1 MPLQEGEVA
10 QAKTISQKAVVV
22 IGRTAGED
30 TPLPPAGEATDRIFI
45 RKIFMSVI
53 VTSKRFAL
61 NASSAVLA
69 LAQTGCNLLL
79 NGCVVAT
86 IQTHGA
92 LGKQITQ
99 KLCRIDMTA
108 GNYLLQFEATKP
120 GMAIDWLGFRQVT
133 D

>member
-1 MPLQEGEVA
+1 
-10 QAKTISQKAVVV
+10 
-22 IGRTAGED
+22 
-30 TPLPPAGEATDRIFI
+30 
-45 RKIFMSVI
+45 MSVI

-120 GMAIDWLGFRQVT
+120 GMAIDWFGFRQVT

>member
-1 MPLQEGEVA
+1 
-10 QAKTISQKAVVV
+10 
-22 IGRTAGED
+22 
-30 TPLPPAGEATDRIFI
+30 
-45 RKIFMSVI
+45 
-53 VTSKRFAL
+53 
-61 NASSAVLA
+61 
-69 LAQTGCNLLL
+69 
-79 NGCVVAT
+79 VVAT

-120 GMAIDWLGFRQVT
+120 GMVIDWLEFRQVT

>member
-1 MPLQEGEVA
+1 V
-10 QAKTISQKAVVV
+10 ISLEK
-22 IGRTAGED
+22 D
-30 TPLPPAGEATDRIFI
+30 ATYDLLL
-45 RKIFMSVI
+45 S
-53 VTSKRFAL
+53 
-61 NASSAVLA
+61 ASSAGLA

-120 GMAIDWLGFRQVT
+120 GMVIDWLEFRQVT

>member
-1 MPLQEGEVA
+1 
-10 QAKTISQKAVVV
+10 
-22 IGRTAGED
+22 
-30 TPLPPAGEATDRIFI
+30 
-45 RKIFMSVI
+45 MSVI
-53 VTSKRFAL
+53 VTSKRFCPQRVIGGAGVSPDWMQL
-61 NASSAVLA
+61 T
-69 LAQTGCNLLL
+69 AQWLRGR
-79 NGCVVAT
+79 
-86 IQTHGA
+86 HDPDPGA